1 MIPLDALS
9 FQLYSARSLASP
21 EEQFDLLAG
30 LGYRMV
36 EPYGAFLDDPDRFKR
51 LLERYRMTAP
61 TAHIGLDRLRA
72 DARAVARQCREL
84 GIGFAFAPAP
94 PPDERDK
101 DAAGWRSLGR
111 ELAGIGAVLAREDV
125 RFGWHNHHFEYRRCA
140 DGSLPLDLILEAA
153 PDLLWEADL
162 AWIARGGADPV
173 SELHRLRDRVVAC
186 HIKDI
191 APAGEAMDEDGWAD
205 LGHGT
210 LDWGKLLTAMRAA
223 DARYLVAEHDKPND
237 VARFARRARET
248 VASWR

>member
-111 ELAGIGAVLAREDV
+111 EPTIRIATVICVT
-125 RFGWHNHHFEYRRCA
+125 
-140 DGSLPLDLILEAA
+140 ILCSAIRAA
-153 PDLLWEADL
+153 PMPGVRRSPRA
-162 AWIARGGADPV
+162 ARSPASGRAGPV
-173 SELHRLRDRVVAC
+173 RPV
-186 HIKDI
+186 
-191 APAGEAMDEDGWAD
+191 PAG
-205 LGHGT
+205 
-210 LDWGKLLTAMRAA
+210 
-223 DARYLVAEHDKPND
+223 
-237 VARFARRARET
+237 
-248 VASWR
+248 